1 MLLLPEGRVVMI
13 ENKKE
18 KGGRM
23 SSEQKDLRLQAMYL
37 GHEIH
42 ECRTWKRFLE
52 IIGKG

>member
-1 MLLLPEGRVVMI
+1 MLPAGRTVRLELKRV
-13 ENKKE
+13 

-23 SSEQKDLRLQAMYL
+23 SDEQKQLKLQAMYL

-52 IIGKG
+52 IVG